1 MRVSGKKAAIVLASK
16 PETWVAKS
24 VNSLPMAAF
33 YMPQPGKNKL
43 IGEKSMAKQ
52 SSRFSTVLGTG
63 ALCAAL
69 AAAPLL
75 NGLMSSPASAW
86 SIQDNFTNLT
96 ANCTSEVL
104 NSLGTKEQLN
114 NLVVSSDNY
123 VDANTS
129 AQALP
134 DFEKYVSVFRQYNNS
149 LRVEWDNAGGETAD
163 TATQKAIAQKFVDAI
178 KAAGFTIDE
187 NILNNF
193 DASTSEKGA
202 LQEVYDGWLQA
213 YPHLND
219 YMFLAIAR
227 GPFAEEPPFREM
239 FLGVVCSAKN
249 IDPNFEVVYA
259 TSKNPFDKKDEDAN
273 KPSTGDNTGDNKPT
287 TPSQPTTPTQP
298 TIIESSDKNV
308 KVSGLN
314 INVNY
319 TLNVNLVPADDL
331 KLTGDDFKN
340 TLNQAFYD
348 IFIRDDANNIIS
360 NTGKVEV
367 SIKLPQGMNPKN
379 DFVVYYVPTG
389 ANGEHLTDQAQAI
402 TGVKVSSD
410 GWLTF
415 ETDHFSVYGIVEY
428 TKGKA
433 PNTGVVA
440 QNETSA
446 TSAGAKIAAGV
457 VTVLATLG
465 ATVVTRRQILRRKAN
480 NNQQ

>member
-1 MRVSGKKAAIVLASK
+1 M
-16 PETWVAKS
+16 T
-24 VNSLPMAAF
+24 
-33 YMPQPGKNKL
+33 
-43 IGEKSMAKQ
+43 KQ
-52 SSRFSTVLGTG
+52 SPRFSTMLGTG

-69 AAAPLL
+69 AVAPLL
-75 NGLMSSPASAW
+75 TGLLSNSASALGVF
-86 SIQDNFTNLT
+86 DTFYEDYTK
-96 ANCTSEVL
+96 NCTSGVL
-104 NSLGTKEQLN
+104 DTLGTKDELDS
-114 NLVVSSDNY
+114 LVVSGENLF
-123 VDANTS
+123 DANVS
-129 AQALP
+129 AKTLP
-134 DFEKYVSVFRQYNNS
+134 EYEKYVKVFRQYKTLWSN
-149 LRVEWDNAGGETAD
+149 EWQNAGAKNAD
-163 TATQKAIAQKFVDAI
+163 TATQKVVAQKLVDAI
-178 KAAGFTIDE
+178 EEAGFNFDDSV
-187 NILNNF
+187 LDNF
-193 DASTSEKGA
+193 DAATSTKGA
-202 LQEVYDGWLQA
+202 LDEVMDSWERA
-213 YPHLND
+213 YPHAID
-219 YMFLAIAR
+219 YMFLFIAP
-227 GPFAEEPPFREM
+227 GPWAEEPPFKEV

-259 TSKNPFDKKDEDAN
+259 TSEDPFDKKTEDAD

-298 TIIESSDKNV
+298 SVIESSDKNV

-348 IFIRDDANNIIS
+348 IFIRDNTNNVIS

-367 SIKLPQGMNPKN
+367 SIKLPQGMNSKN

-389 ANGEHLTDQAQAI
+389 ANSEHLTDQAKAI
-402 TGVKVSSD
+402 TGVKVSAD

-428 TKGKA
+428 AKGKA

-446 TSAGAKIAAGV
+446 TTAGAKITAGIV
-457 VTVLATLG
+457 AVLATLG
-465 ATVVTRRQILRRKAN
+465 TAVVARRQILRKKSSSSRN
-480 NNQQ
+480 